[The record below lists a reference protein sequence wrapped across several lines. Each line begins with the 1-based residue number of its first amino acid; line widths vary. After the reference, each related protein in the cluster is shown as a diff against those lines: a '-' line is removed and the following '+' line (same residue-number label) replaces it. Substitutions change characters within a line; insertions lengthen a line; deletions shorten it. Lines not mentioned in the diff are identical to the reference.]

1 MWSRNHRDFCYR
13 SSHSARITPQ
23 CYIGRTSRQVFYTA
37 VTVLRE
43 WLHATCRVM
52 HIDISPQNVLLVIE
66 DDISLKN
73 IEEQESQ
80 GPSIPVISHEGPV
93 YRSALPSWSS
103 QGSPFLRTLGSYDA
117 RNLAIG
123 IAGSLIYPVHQKC
136 C

>member
-1 MWSRNHRDFCYR
+1 
-13 SSHSARITPQ
+13 
-23 CYIGRTSRQVFYTA
+23 
-37 VTVLRE
+37 
-43 WLHATCRVM
+43 M

-73 IEEQESQ
+73 VEEQESQ